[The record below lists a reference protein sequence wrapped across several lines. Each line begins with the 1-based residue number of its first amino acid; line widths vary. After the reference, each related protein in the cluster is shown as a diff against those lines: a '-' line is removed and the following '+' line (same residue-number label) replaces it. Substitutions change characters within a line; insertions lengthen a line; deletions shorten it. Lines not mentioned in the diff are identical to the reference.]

1 MQRRKGKGGE
11 GGGVTATEGESPVTG
26 GEPTRALGSAY
37 VLYERIG
44 RGASGEVWRG
54 LDSRT
59 GAPVAV
65 KLLRSVFAEHADIV
79 EGFLRE
85 RTILMRLHDPHI
97 VRLRDLVVE
106 SDTVALVT
114 DFAAGGDLRP
124 RLADGPLPLLEAL
137 DILSQVLDGLDA
149 AHRRGVVHRDLKPE
163 NVLVEGHGDDML
175 VRITDFGI
183 ATLIGSTESSDP
195 LSLVGSPEYMAPE
208 VIEVRQTTPAAD
220 LYSAGILLYELLAGH
235 TPFAGGA
242 PMVVL
247 RRHVH
252 DEPARIAAVRD
263 DVWDV
268 VSALLAKDPADRP
281 PSARAA
287 ARRLRAIADD
297 VAGVTRPDPFL
308 DDADLDVAPRDP
320 FAVPDWDRS
329 SDEDTTVVGAHREA
343 AARRR
348 RRVWAVAV
356 IAIVVAMAGAG
367 TAIGLS
373 AVARHR
379 QERVA
384 HVQLTGVPGL
394 RIDNFGAI
402 AVVTRTLDL
411 SGRAGDR
418 LTVTLRVRNVGD
430 RDLSQVYEPKLKTEN
445 AIPLYMKLAPHQATT
460 ITYGLRLERGPLDV
474 DRLLSLERQFGAVRG
489 AVVVTL
495 ASARAD
501 PRVLQLLTGQRSFLN
516 VSGLTTI
523 GGTAP
528 GSLLA
533 GLEWTSSNP
542 SVADVAP
549 GTVAPGTA
557 DARPII
563 TAHRAGA
570 VVISAQ
576 LGLEAL
582 EVHVAVAPGAGGASG
597 TPCEPGVGDSEAL
610 TSIAD
615 KTYITDGA
623 NLWLILGGARL
634 PVTAG
639 LSFGAT
645 TVPLPNEAV
654 ASIASIPRSG
664 TKLHD
669 AQGGGWQIVA
679 GSRVNATDVPADV
692 PSANLE
698 GIPVFHGE
706 GITFTDGALVKSVQ
720 SGIVWRYLDK
730 RWAEVSNACN
740 ASAVPELPSGT
751 RQLPP

>member
-252 DEPARIAAVRD
+252 DEPARIADVRD

-308 DDADLDVAPRDP
+308 DDADLDVPPRDP

-329 SDEDTTVVGAHREA
+329 SDEDTTVVGARRDA

-348 RRVWAVAV
+348 RRVWTVAIIV
-356 IAIVVAMAGAG
+356 IVVAAG

-373 AVARHR
+373 AVKRHR
-379 QERVA
+379 QARVA

-394 RIDNFGAI
+394 RPGDAPDALG
-402 AVVTRTLDL
+402 VVTRTLDL
-411 SGRAGDR
+411 SGPDGDR
-418 LTVTLRVRNVGD
+418 LTVTLRVQNVGE
-430 RDLSQVYEPKLKTEN
+430 RELLQIYEPTLGTEN
-445 AIPLYMKLAPHQATT
+445 AIPKYLKLAPHQATT
-460 ITYGLRLERGPLDV
+460 LTYGLRVERGPLDV
-474 DRLLSLERQFGAVRG
+474 DRLLALEREFGAVRG

-495 ASARAD
+495 ASARTD
-501 PRVLQLLTGQRSFLN
+501 PRVLHLHAGQRSFLN
-516 VSGLTTI
+516 VSGLTT
-523 GGTAP
+523 TAKSAP
-528 GSLLA
+528 RSLLA
-533 GLEWTSSNP
+533 GLEWTSSNR
-542 SVADVAP
+542 SVADVIL
-549 GTVAPGTA
+549 GSRDV
-557 DARPII
+557 RPII
-563 TAHRAGA
+563 TGRRPGA
-570 VVISAQ
+570 AVISAQ
-576 LGLEAL
+576 LGLETL
-582 EVHVAVAPGAGGASG
+582 EVHVTVAGGTGAPGA
-597 TPCEPGVGDSEAL
+597 PCEPGVGESEGL

-615 KTYITDGA
+615 KSYVDDGA
-623 NLWLILGGARL
+623 RWWVILGGARL
-634 PVTAG
+634 PVPSRPAFTNSAQ
-639 LSFGAT
+639 
-645 TVPLPNEAV
+645 VPNEAV
-654 ASIASIPRSG
+654 ASIASIPRTG
-664 TKLHD
+664 TPLND
-669 AQGGGWQIVA
+669 RNGVGWRVVA
-679 GSRVNATDVPADV
+679 GYRIKDSTVLADV
-692 PSANLE
+692 PQADLD
-698 GIPVFHGE
+698 GIPIFSWNS
-706 GITFTDGALVKSVQ
+706 TPFTDGTLLHTQQ
-720 SGIVWRYLDK
+720 SSAVWRYLDGSWQ
-730 RWAEVSNACN
+730 RVADVCN
-740 ASAVPELPSGT
+740 LKAVHELPSFAGEPA
-751 RQLPP
+751 R